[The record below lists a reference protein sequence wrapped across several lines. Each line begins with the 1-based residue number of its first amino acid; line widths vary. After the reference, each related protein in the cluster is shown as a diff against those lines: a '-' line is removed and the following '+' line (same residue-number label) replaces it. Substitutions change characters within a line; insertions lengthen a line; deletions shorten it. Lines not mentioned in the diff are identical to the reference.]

1 MRVLVGALVLG
12 LSLYFIATN
21 AHFFVAHT
29 PEELGKYSAFRGV
42 LVAHIAGGAV
52 ALVTGPFQ
60 LWKTLRVRRRG
71 LHRRMGQAYVV
82 AIAVSAPC
90 AVFMTF
96 TTARELGW
104 PYELSLQAWV
114 SVWMAS
120 TWLAYRY
127 ARLARFDLHA
137 EWMTRSYLVT
147 LAFVISALLAKLP
160 GLTRLGS
167 FAEISPTLFWAGWS
181 IPLFVLDVVLS
192 ARRRLPRA

>member
-12 LSLYFIATN
+12 LSFYFIAIN
-21 AHFFVAHT
+21 AHFFVAHG
-29 PEELGKYSAFRGV
+29 PAELGKYFAVRGV
-42 LVAHIAGGAV
+42 LLAHIAGGAD

-60 LWKTLRVRRRG
+60 FWKALRIRRRAI
-71 LHRRMGQAYVV
+71 HRRMGQAYVL

-104 PYELSLQAWV
+104 PYVLSLQAWV
-114 SVWMAS
+114 SVWMVS
-120 TWLAYRY
+120 TGLAYRY

-160 GLTRLGS
+160 GVARLGS

-181 IPLFVLDVVLS
+181 IPLFVFDVVLS
-192 ARRRLPRA
+192 ARRKR